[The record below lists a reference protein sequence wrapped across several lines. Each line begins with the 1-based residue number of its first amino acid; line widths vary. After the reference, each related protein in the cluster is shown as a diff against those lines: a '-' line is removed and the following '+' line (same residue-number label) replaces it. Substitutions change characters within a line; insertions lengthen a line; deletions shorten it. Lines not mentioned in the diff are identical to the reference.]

1 MARGKI
7 QFENLHF
14 ENPLTR
20 FAVYQIIRNILNNT
34 RYTWQN
40 LLFKEK
46 FKSLKEYFK

>member
-1 MARGKI
+1 MKEREREREGNKYSHNFTARGKI

-34 RYTWQN
+34 RYT
-40 LLFKEK
+40 
-46 FKSLKEYFK
+46 